1 MRKATLAIVL
11 FSISMCATSNLSA
24 QGSAAGPGD
33 HKPNIAAMVQ
43 RQVKRLTTLLDL
55 TGSQQASLTTLL
67 TDNATSNQSLFATMR
82 SARQALHTAEMN
94 NDGPGIQ
101 AASAQIGTI
110 TGQMTA
116 ARSTLNAGI
125 AQILTPQQL
134 TKYKALGLGGHG
146 WGFGGRGFGPG
157 GPGA

>member
-1 MRKATLAIVL
+1 VRKAILAIAL
-11 FSISMCATSNLSA
+11 LSMCAASNLSA
-24 QGSAAGPGD
+24 QSSAAGPGD

-67 TDNATSNQSLFATMR
+67 TNDATSNQSLFATMR

-134 TKYKALGLGGHG
+134 TKYKALGPGSHG
-146 WGFGGRGFGPG
+146 WGLGGRGFGPSG
-157 GPGA
+157 RGA